1 MINFEDLYTILAATG
16 YKVAYSHFIESEND
30 PLPDPPFI
38 VYVNTRSSNL
48 IADNKVHTNIENVQ
62 IELYTAKK
70 DLVAEK
76 KVMDALDAAD
86 LPYQST
92 ETYIESEQLFQK
104 IYEVR
109 MI

>member
-1 MINFEDLYTILAATG
+1 MIKFTDLYNLLEAAG
-16 YKVAYSHFIESEND
+16 FPVAYSHFVESEND

-38 VYVNTRSSNL
+38 VYLITRSSNF
-48 IADNKVHTNIENVQ
+48 IADDKVHTNIENVQ
-62 IELYTAKK
+62 IELYTNKK
-70 DLVAEK
+70 DLVAEGK
-76 KVMDALDAAD
+76 LTAILDAAD